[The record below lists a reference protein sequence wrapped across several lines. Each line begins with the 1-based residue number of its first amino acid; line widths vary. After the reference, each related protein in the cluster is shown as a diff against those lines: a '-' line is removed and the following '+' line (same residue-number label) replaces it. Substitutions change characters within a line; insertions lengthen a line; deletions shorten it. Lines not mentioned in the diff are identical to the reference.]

1 MLEERLAKI
10 DEEATMTAESTKR
23 YYLFH
28 SSKSGKSKS
37 DKSKSD
43 KSKSEKSGKAGKS
56 KSGKSEA
63 SSYQHYGS
71 FSLSYGTSGVTD
83 VNDFQVPT
91 FPAIDDLTTPTIAVN
106 AGSTTPSAPNEDEG
120 IVSSTTTKATA
131 TATAVPTPTV
141 STELGDDTI
150 PTILPIDEFFP
161 PTYGNLSADES
172 TSLGGDTLQENKTTV
187 EPSSSE
193 NEKGWNTT
201 AGAVGI
207 TLSVLFLFSVAAGL
221 KFSRRR
227 RV

>member
-10 DEEATMTAESTKR
+10 DEDATMTAESTKR

-28 SSKSGKSKS
+28 SYKFRKSKSGKSKS

-56 KSGKSEA
+56 KSGKKSAA

-120 IVSSTTTKATA
+120 IVSSTTT
-131 TATAVPTPTV
+131 TATAVSTPTV
-141 STELGDDTI
+141 STAI

-201 AGAVGI
+201 AGAIGI
-207 TLSVLFLFSVAAGL
+207 TLSVLFLLSVAAGL